1 MPHTI
6 RKVQAPIVIETAESY
21 EDRLSADLIQAFL
34 EIPQDGIESS
44 LHLGENNFS
53 LFNFAK
59 TLEALALIPLAIKKL
74 IIPYTAIQDFSPDE
88 LAQFLKAIPETVEDI
103 DMSKNALG
111 DLTEPEVYSVCSSFP
126 KQLKQLDLSCNSLN
140 DWLPVDF
147 QKVLAEHITPI
158 TLLLNKNKLGYRA
171 SDKLAVI
178 FANLSERIRYLHL
191 AGNDLGEHADTAI
204 CTIKAIRGNVE
215 YLDLTDNGLGLLN
228 QEQLIE
234 AVSSLSDKL
243 ISLRLRNNK
252 LDSSTGL
259 AEALTKLPLG
269 LNRLDLASNNLGNK
283 PIDVLVNT
291 LSLIPKNIVF
301 LDLSLN
307 RFIKL
312 SGENLSRMFANLSS
326 GIIHLNIAYN
336 DLEFKN
342 TEVLIAAF
350 RSFPPTMNELTLSSV
365 DLFERTDEELHAMG
379 NALPYIA
386 TLNLVDDHG
395 RPILHHPKLDAFTRH
410 MGSQLREAYIS
421 AIENH
426 LIQDVSEICLSY
438 LMANGIAFF
447 PACAEEIK
455 LNSVCDSSP
464 NF

>member
-6 RKVQAPIVIETAESY
+6 RKVQTPIVTETAQAY

-53 LFNFAK
+53 LFNFDK
-59 TLEALALIPLAIKKL
+59 TLEALALIPVAIKKV
-74 IIPYTAIQDFSPDE
+74 IIPYAAIQDFSPDE
-88 LAQFLKAIPETVEDI
+88 LAQFLKAIPDTVDDI
-103 DMSKNALG
+103 DLSKNALG
-111 DLTEPEVYSVCSSFP
+111 DLTGPDVYLVCSSFS

-147 QKVLAEHITPI
+147 QKVLAQHNMPN
-158 TLLLNKNKLGYRA
+158 TLILNKNKLRYMAG
-171 SDKLAVI
+171 DKLAVI
-178 FANLSERIRYLHL
+178 FSSLSERISSLHL

-204 CTIKAIRGNVE
+204 STMRAIRGNVE

-228 QEQLIE
+228 QKQLME

-243 ISLRLRNNK
+243 ISLSLRNNK

-259 AEALTKLPLG
+259 AEALEKLPLG
-269 LNRLDLASNNLGNK
+269 LNQLDLASNNLGRK
-283 PIDVLVNT
+283 PIEILVNT
-291 LSLIPKNIVF
+291 VSSIPKNIAF

-307 RFIKL
+307 RFIEL
-312 SGENLSRMFANLSS
+312 SGEHLSRMFANLSS
-326 GIIHLNIAYN
+326 GILHLNIAYN
-336 DLEFKN
+336 HFEFKN

-350 RSFPPTMNELTLSSV
+350 RSFPPTINELTLSSA
-365 DLFERTDEELHAMG
+365 DLFERTVEELHAMG
-379 NALPYIA
+379 NALPNIA
-386 TLNLVDDHG
+386 TLNLVDDYG
-395 RPILHHPKLDAFTRH
+395 RPILHHPKLEAFTRD
-410 MGSQLREAYIS
+410 MGSQLRSAYYPM
-421 AIENH
+421 IENH

-447 PACAEEIK
+447 PVCDDDTK
-455 LNSVCDSSP
+455 LNPVCDSSP